1 MLRSEND
8 VGVLVN
14 IRAALLVSTI
24 MQLSATPRAYAAD
37 ESEPSAEL
45 QEPADAAPENN
56 TIVVTGTRRLD
67 RTVTESSVPVDV
79 IGKGDI
85 NAVATS
91 DVKVAIKNLV
101 PSFNLQRNALFD
113 GSAFV
118 RPATL
123 RGLPPDETLVL
134 INGKRVH
141 RSALVQVS
149 GGSLAAGSQG
159 ADLSQIPGAAIGRVE
174 VLRDGAAAQY
184 GSDAIA
190 GVINFNLDR
199 RDSGL
204 RVATRY
210 GQYYEG
216 DGKDFQISANLGTKL
231 GSNGGILNLTAE
243 YNTADDTNRAVQRP
257 DALVLESLGYDVKQ
271 PVTKFGSP
279 SNESVRLF
287 VNGELPLGDN
297 DTIYAFGNYGW
308 SDQSIDFN
316 YRRPIA
322 VTTPGPAG
330 TPFAFGKSINTYYLD
345 RNADGTWNANGR
357 TAEASQ
363 LFPNGFT
370 PRFRSTNVDASGV
383 VGYKGESEDGLR
395 WDASLGYGQNR
406 IKYFISDTFNPSVGL
421 ESPTSFYAGSLE
433 SRELNANLDL
443 GYQFDAGLASPV
455 NVAGGL
461 EYRRESFLIGLG
473 DAASYTQGIY
483 ASQTVKRA
491 DGTTFLVT
499 HPVGSNGFPG
509 YGPSSAVDKSRGS
522 YAAYLDVEADVTTNF
537 TLGGAV
543 RYEHFADFGSTT
555 NGKVSARYAFSPVV
569 AIRGAASTGFR
580 APTPGQLYL
589 RNLQTAFIGTNPVPV
604 QIATLSPTDGAAR
617 YYGAANLKPEKS
629 INFSGGVVL
638 TPSSS
643 FSLSVDYYNI
653 KVTDRIG
660 LTSRFTV
667 TDADRTAL
675 TAIGVVDSASL
686 GAIQY
691 FTNGFATRTQGV
703 DITGSYRAETDIG
716 KLSTTL
722 AVNYNNTK
730 LLSRRTITLADG
742 RSAQLIDDQRK
753 GDIETLLPKWR
764 GVLTQTWASGLF
776 DLIARGN
783 YFGKFTNFQTTA
795 NGGNKTFGDEFSFDL
810 EVGVMVAERYRLAV
824 GAENLFDNQPD
835 RETRLIFPNSN
846 SPASGSIYP
855 DGSPL
860 GYLGGFVYARVTA
873 EF

>member
-1 MLRSEND
+1 MKLQT
-8 VGVLVN
+8 L
-14 IRAALLVSTI
+14 ILATTAIQIAAVSAANAAEQSIPASDAQTF
-24 MQLSATPRAYAAD
+24 PDDAAD
-37 ESEPSAEL
+37 GGA
-45 QEPADAAPENN
+45 
-56 TIVVTGTRRLD
+56 IIVTGTRRLD
-67 RTVTESSVPVDV
+67 RTVTESSVPVDI
-79 IGKGDI
+79 IGKDDI
-85 NAVATS
+85 AAVATS

-159 ADLSQIPGAAIGRVE
+159 ADLSQIPAAAIGRVE

-204 RVATRY
+204 RVAARY
-210 GQYYEG
+210 GQFYEG
-216 DGKDFQISANLGTKL
+216 DGKDLQLSANLGTKL
-231 GSNGGILNLTAE
+231 GANGGFLNLTAE

-257 DALVLESLGYDVKQ
+257 DALVLESLGYKVKQ

-279 SNESVRLF
+279 SNESVRF
-287 VNGELPLGDN
+287 FANGELPLGDN
-297 DTIYAFGNYGW
+297 DTLYVFGNYGW
-308 SDQSIDFN
+308 SDQAIDFN

-322 VTTPGPAG
+322 VTTTGPTV
-330 TPFAFGKSINTYYLD
+330 TPFTFGKSINTYYLD
-345 RNADGTWNANGR
+345 RNADGTWNASGR
-357 TAEASQ
+357 TWEASA

-383 VGYKGESEDGLR
+383 VGYKGQSDGGLR

-406 IKYFISDTFNPSVGL
+406 IKYFISDTFNPSIGP

-443 GYQFDAGLASPV
+443 GYEFDAGLASPV

-473 DAASYTQGIY
+473 DAASYTQGVY
-483 ASQTVKRA
+483 ASQTVRRA
-491 DGTTFLVT
+491 DGSTFLVT

-509 YGPSSAVDKSRGS
+509 YGPSSAVDRSRGS
-522 YAAYLDVEADVTTNF
+522 YAAYLDVEADLTAAL

-555 NGKVSARYAFSPVV
+555 NGKISARYAFSPTV

-604 QIATLSPTDGAAR
+604 QIATLSPGDGAAR
-617 YYGAANLKPEKS
+617 YYGASALKPEKS
-629 INFSGGVVL
+629 TNFSGGLVF
-638 TPSSS
+638 TPSNA

-667 TDADRTAL
+667 TDTDRTAL
-675 TAIGVVDSASL
+675 TAIGVVDAASL

-703 DITGSYRAETDIG
+703 DVTASYRAETGIG
-716 KLSTTL
+716 KISTTL
-722 AVNYNNTK
+722 AVNYNTTK
-730 LLSRRTITLADG
+730 LLSRRTIALADG

-753 GDIETLLPKWR
+753 GDIEGLLPKWR
-764 GVLTQTWASGLF
+764 AVLTQTWVSGPF

-783 YFGKFTNFQTTA
+783 YFGKFTNNQTAA
-795 NGGNKTFGDEFSFDL
+795 NGGNQTFGDEFSFDL
-810 EVGVMVAERYRLAV
+810 EVGFKVAERYRLAV
-824 GAENLFDNQPD
+824 GAENIFDNYPD
-835 RETRLIFPNSN
+835 RETRLVFPNSN

-860 GYLGGFVYARVTA
+860 GYLGGFVYARLTA